1 MYGSTLQQ
9 YQSRYQAPTTE
20 EFLQSVGS
28 QQSGST
34 PSSNE
39 VDPLSVATPDNAEVT
54 KLASIKTN
62 SSAKL
67 KELLNTFYNAGKKT
81 YSYNIFHPL
90 YASNY
95 RPKQDSLVGS
105 EYDALP
111 DPKQAIP
118 QVASVFQEMKKLAQ
132 SLESQFPH
140 IGTGLS
146 DAVTSS
152 AYWFWENIEKPSIP
166 SSSPEKYASSSA
178 GLEKAKKRN
187 RRSKIIQY
195 SVIGLSV
202 IVGSTMIYYAF
213 FNKPKS
219 KSNPKPKTKRKR
231 LVTKGRVRKRNRKS
245 IPTVRRNSR
254 KPVLPSN
261 THLSKYR
268 KKYDQSKRKGLR
280 LKR

>member
-166 SSSPEKYASSSA
+166 
-178 GLEKAKKRN
+178 
-187 RRSKIIQY
+187 
-195 SVIGLSV
+195 
-202 IVGSTMIYYAF
+202 F
-213 FNKPKS
+213 F
-219 KSNPKPKTKRKR
+219 
-231 LVTKGRVRKRNRKS
+231 
-245 IPTVRRNSR
+245 
-254 KPVLPSN
+254 
-261 THLSKYR
+261 
-268 KKYDQSKRKGLR
+268 
-280 LKR
+280 